1 MRRRSILQAAL
12 PTGIVGSVAS
22 TGIVGNVIVAI
33 AGALASISL
42 VGCGFE
48 LSRAPELPF
57 ERIALSGFAPGSPL
71 AAELTRQLAVS
82 ARVVSLA
89 ERPDVVLQAL
99 LDRRDKR
106 VVAATAAGQVR
117 ELQLQVHFEFKLT
130 APAGKD
136 LLPRIGMAVTR
147 DMSYS
152 ETFALAKEQEEAQLY
167 AAMQSE
173 IVMQVLRR
181 LAKASRS

>member
-1 MRRRSILQAAL
+1 MQRRRLLQAAL
-12 PTGIVGSVAS
+12 PMRTIGLLATVG
-22 TGIVGNVIVAI
+22 
-33 AGALASISL
+33 L

-71 AAELTRQLAVS
+71 AEELARQLAAS
-82 ARVVSLA
+82 ARVVTLA

-99 LDRRDKR
+99 VDKR
-106 VVAATAAGQVR
+106 ERRAVATTAAGQVR
-117 ELQLQVHFEFKLT
+117 ELQLQVHFEFKLST
-130 APAGKD
+130 PGGKD
-136 LLPRIGMAVTR
+136 LLPRIGMVLAR

-152 ETFALAKEQEEAQLY
+152 ETFALAKEQEQAQLY

-181 LAKASRS
+181 LAKAGRG